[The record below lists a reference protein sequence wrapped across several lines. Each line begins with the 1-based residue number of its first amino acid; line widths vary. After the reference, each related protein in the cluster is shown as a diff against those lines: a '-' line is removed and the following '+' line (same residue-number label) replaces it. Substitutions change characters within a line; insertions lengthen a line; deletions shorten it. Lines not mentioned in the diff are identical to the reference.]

1 MKEQVYFPCTDWE
14 ITFEIHAKQLNGA
27 ADCQKLSS
35 EIIIDWSIKIKNECR
50 LIDEDAWKKKHII

>member
-1 MKEQVYFPCTDWE
+1 MKEQLYFICANWE
-14 ITFEIHAKQLNGA
+14 ITFWIHAKQLNVA

-50 LIDEDAWKKKHII
+50 LIDEDGFKKKHII